1 MPSMKMNFS
10 QPSLS
15 SFYLKTHFIK
25 NLKRGD
31 NINFLPNAILNGL
44 EKCGVKIVGRLAK
57 VNKRVFL
64 TDPTFSAKSQTRE
77 SPQRCPL

>member
-1 MPSMKMNFS
+1 MKMNFS

-44 EKCGVKIVGRLAK
+44 EKCGVKIVGRLVK
-57 VNKRVFL
+57 VNKRVFF
-64 TDPTFSAKSQTRE
+64 DRPNFFRKGSD
-77 SPQRCPL
+77 

>member
-31 NINFLPNAILNGL
+31 NTNYFLPNAILNGL

-57 VNKRVFL
+57 VNKRVFF
-64 TDPTFSAKSQTRE
+64 DRPNFFRKVSA
-77 SPQRCPL
+77 

>member
-1 MPSMKMNFS
+1 MKMNFS
-10 QPSLS
+10 HPSLS

-57 VNKRVFL
+57 VNKRVFF
-64 TDPTFSAKSQTRE
+64 DRPNFFRKGSD
-77 SPQRCPL
+77 